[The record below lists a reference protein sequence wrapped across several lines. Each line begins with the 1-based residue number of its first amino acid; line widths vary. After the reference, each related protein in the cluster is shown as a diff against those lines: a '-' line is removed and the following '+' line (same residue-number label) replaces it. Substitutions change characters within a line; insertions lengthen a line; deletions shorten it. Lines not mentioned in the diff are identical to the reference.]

1 MAFGIFLGYTI
12 SLSGLGAEPQ
22 KYREAVEKQL
32 QDDLNQVQPYIVKK
46 ITDEGLSGYNFYF
59 YVIPFNDADS
69 EKTEIIDNMIGG
81 V

>member
-1 MAFGIFLGYTI
+1 M
-12 SLSGLGAEPQ
+12 
-22 KYREAVEKQL
+22 K
-32 QDDLNQVQPYIVKK
+32 DDLSNVQPYIVKK

-69 EKTEIIDNMIGG
+69 EKTEIIDSMIGG